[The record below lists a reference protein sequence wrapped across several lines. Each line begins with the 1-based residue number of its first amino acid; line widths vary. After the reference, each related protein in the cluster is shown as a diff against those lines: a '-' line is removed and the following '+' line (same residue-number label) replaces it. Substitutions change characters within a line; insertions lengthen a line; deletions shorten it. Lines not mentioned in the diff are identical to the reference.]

1 MSRLML
7 RERDLAV
14 LRQTLGRFPF
24 VAEALLFGSRATGSA
39 RRASDVDLA
48 IAAPSADRRQWA
60 DLGAAL
66 EEAPLIYELDVV
78 RLERAT
84 SPRLQEKIARDGVR
98 IFPAGSPSPAPAT
111 TVGAA

>member
-14 LRQTLGRFPF
+14 LRQTFGRFPF
-24 VAEALLFGSRATGSA
+24 VAEALVFGSRATGSA
-39 RRASDVDLA
+39 RRASDLDLA
-48 IAAPSADRRQWA
+48 VSAPTADRRQWA
-60 DLGAAL
+60 DLCTAL

-78 RLERAT
+78 RVERAA

-98 IFPAGSPSPAPAT
+98 VFPVDAPAPAAPG
-111 TVGAA
+111 VAA